1 MPTPSIHRT
10 ATAGFAML
18 LAAASLFVLPASAA
32 SPSRQLA
39 QASSSSSTPSAKEPV
54 MRRSAAEFVEARI
67 KSLHEQLK
75 ITKAEE
81 PQWSAVAAAMRDS
94 AKSVAALIAER
105 AKKAKSMNAI
115 DNLRSYEAIAKA
127 HLDGIQKLLPAFEAL
142 YAVMPEAQKK
152 LADTVFTRRPTR
164 PTSKKSG

>member
-1 MPTPSIHRT
+1 
-10 ATAGFAML
+10 
-18 LAAASLFVLPASAA
+18 
-32 SPSRQLA
+32 
-39 QASSSSSTPSAKEPV
+39 

-81 PQWSAVAAAMRDS
+81 PQWSAVAAAMRDG
-94 AKSVAALIAER
+94 AKSVAALVAER

-115 DNLRSYEAIAKA
+115 ENLRSYEAIAKA
-127 HLDGIQKLLPAFEAL
+127 HLDGIRKLLPAFEAL